1 MCTISLSIFGLNAK
15 VYLKLFEYYAES
27 MGYCLGFSELE
38 ISSNRIVILVLVLLM
53 QLAQEET
60 TELEWKRFEI
70 GLIFKTEAGT
80 LHCCK
85 SLICKLS

>member
-53 QLAQEET
+53 QLAQVET
-60 TELEWKRFEI
+60 T
-70 GLIFKTEAGT
+70 
-80 LHCCK
+80 
-85 SLICKLS
+85 